1 MLTLKKLFRLATDES
16 YREILHRHVRQGLDR
31 FIKKAPDR
39 FEYLKEECLL
49 WLLQLHAAS
58 DDPPTITFW
67 CLSLETPERSKI
79 IGMNRRVLPSLM
91 TRGSINGYDCELT
104 EKALRESGLK
114 LVCLDHG
121 FRTYGTLACFLSKYF
136 ALKEQVKQEI
146 EYLCLLEDDFHLHD
160 DFEEHVTKLAL
171 LFRKKRNLNM
181 VRLGKWGEGYLFSL
195 KGAEDVLK
203 RVQKTGIIANVDNQF
218 RLFSGPEFSVWR
230 HTPWTMAVATNEGDI
245 LKTKELVIE

>member
-16 YREILHRHVRQGLDR
+16 YRDILYRHVREDLDG

-39 FEYLKEECLL
+39 FGYYKEECLL
-49 WLLQLHAAS
+49 WLMRLPAAPA
-58 DDPPTITFW
+58 DPPAITFW
-67 CLSLETPERSKI
+67 CLSLETPERSKF
-79 IGMNRRVLPSLM
+79 IGMNRRVIPSLM
-91 TRGSINGYDCELT
+91 TRKSINGYDCEFT
-104 EKALRESGLK
+104 EKALRESGLR
-114 LVCLDHG
+114 LISLDDG
-121 FRTYGTLACFLSKYF
+121 FRTYGILACFLSKFF
-136 ALKEQVKQEI
+136 ALKEQVKQGI

-160 DFEEHVTKLAL
+160 DFEEYVTRMAL

-181 VRLGKWGEGYLFSL
+181 VRLGPWGEGYLFSL

-203 RVQKTGIIANVDNQF
+203 RLQKTGIIANVDNQF

-230 HTPWTMAVATNEGDI
+230 HTPWTMAVPTNEGDI